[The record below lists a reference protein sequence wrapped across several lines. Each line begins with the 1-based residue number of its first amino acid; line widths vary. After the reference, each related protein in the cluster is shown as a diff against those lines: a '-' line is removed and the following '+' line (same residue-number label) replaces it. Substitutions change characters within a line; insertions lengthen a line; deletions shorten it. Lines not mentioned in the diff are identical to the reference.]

1 MERLELRIAALL
13 SSLLLLAGAC
23 TAAAEAHPAPGEP
36 VKAVMLSDI
45 HFDPF
50 HDPAKFAQLES
61 TTVDRWATI
70 LSEPDSRTQAADF
83 AGLQKTCHAKG
94 IDTPWPLLKASLAQ
108 ATVTEPAPL
117 FLTVSGDLLVHDFDC
132 RYRALVKDYT
142 AEEYSR
148 FAARTVTFVALELK
162 LAYPKVPVYI
172 ALGNND
178 SGCDDY
184 KETPNSMFLV
194 TSAWVAAAAAG
205 QGVNDSIAMEAQ
217 HLGDWSVVLPKPLN
231 HTRLLVMQDLFE
243 SKKYEPCPGASPAL
257 KSGAAAKLQ
266 VMWLKQQLED
276 ARAHHQN
283 VWVMGHIPP
292 GVDPYQTIKNGANGC
307 SMKSA
312 QPALFLDSE
321 SMLDTITTY
330 PDIVKLA
337 LFAHTHMDEM
347 RLLSGLG
354 GAGSIAM
361 KLVPSI
367 SPVNGNDPA
376 FTVAEI
382 DPATA
387 ELKDYTVYSAS
398 NQSASLWHKAPA
410 WSAEYTYSATYR
422 QPDYSAASVKALMGD
437 FLADRSGSSDLSKA
451 YQQHYFVGDVGVSAN
466 LKAAAMQML
475 WPTYACAMANPRSAD
490 FSACVC
496 KSPAK

>member
-1 MERLELRIAALL
+1 
-13 SSLLLLAGAC
+13 
-23 TAAAEAHPAPGEP
+23 
-36 VKAVMLSDI
+36 MLSDI

-70 LSEPDSRTQAADF
+70 LSEPDSRTQPEDF
-83 AGLQKTCHAKG
+83 AALQKTCKSKG

-108 ATVTEPAPL
+108 AATTQPAPL
-117 FLTVSGDLLVHDFDC
+117 FLTVSGDLMAHGFDC

-142 AEEYSR
+142 PEEYSR

-162 LAYPKVPVYI
+162 LAYPRVPVYI

-178 SGCDDY
+178 SGCEDY

-243 SKKYEPCPGASPAL
+243 SKKYESCPGGSPTL
-257 KSGAAAKLQ
+257 KRDAAAQLQ
-266 VMWLKQQLED
+266 ILWLRTQLED
-276 ARAHHQN
+276 ARNHHQN

-292 GVDPYQTIKNGANGC
+292 GVDPYQSIKNGADGC
-307 SMKSA
+307 SAKSA
-312 QPALFLDSE
+312 PPELFLDSE
-321 SMLDTITTY
+321 SMLNTLTAY
-330 PDIVKLA
+330 PDIIRLA

-347 RLLSGLG
+347 RLLSGVG
-354 GAGSIAM
+354 GTGGIAM
-361 KLVPSI
+361 KMVPSI
-367 SPVNGNDPA
+367 SPVNGNNPA

-387 ELKDYTVYSAS
+387 TLKDYTVYAATSQAAS
-398 NQSASLWHKAPA
+398 RWEKAPT
-410 WSAEYTYSATYR
+410 WSAQYTYSKVYG
-422 QPDYSAASVKALMGD
+422 QPDYSATSVKTLMDG
-437 FLADRSGSSDLSKA
+437 FVADRAGSSDLSKA
-451 YQQHYFVGDVGVSAN
+451 YQQHYFVGDVGISGN

-475 WPTYACAMANPRSAD
+475 WPMYSCAMANPRSAD
-490 FSACVC
+490 FSSCVC
-496 KSPAK
+496 GKSTAR